1 MPLVFAVMNYS
12 FICVFLSLLLYSPT
26 LYSSSWAIKCD
37 SVPLFLQFW
46 TVSFFLDIETHWRF
60 DSRCY
65 HKNCQWK
72 QRESMNSQNAVLRP
86 CLGIKGIKLL
96 LPVISRWILRL
107 HMSVSTWERGHTGFM
122 CAHRQTVCTMPLVF
136 AGHKTWCVGFLSYSK
151 VSLVFLYSFNPLSP
165 LFSLSP
171 ASSLCHATHV
181 HIGSFSQCARRASG
195 HHRQLTHIYIVL
207 SVPLLRPIMK
217 NCLCFHFRRA
227 GL

>member
-1 MPLVFAVMNYS
+1 MFKPTHKCLWLLQSWTTALHVFS
-12 FICVFLSLLLYSPT
+12 CP
-26 LYSSSWAIKCD
+26 YSSSRLIFFIVSNKND

-46 TVSFFLDIETHWRF
+46 TVSFFLDTETHWRF

-86 CLGIKGIKLL
+86 CLGIKGTKLL

-107 HMSVSTWERGHTGFM
+107 HMSVSTWERGYTGFM
-122 CAHRQTVCTMPLVF
+122 CTHWQTVCTMPLVF
-136 AGHKTWCVGFLSYSK
+136 AGHKTWYVGFLSYSK
-151 VSLVFLYSFNPLSP
+151 VSPVFLYSSNPLSP
-165 LFSLSP
+165 FSSLSP
-171 ASSLCHATHV
+171 ESSLCHTTHSY
-181 HIGSFSQCARRASG
+181 IGSLSQCARRASG
-195 HHRQLTHIYIVL
+195 RHIYIVL

-217 NCLCFHFRRA
+217 TCLCFHFRRA